1 MFKIYKLEIEKKQGV
16 RNRDVIDNYLD
27 LYNGH
32 AGYRYVCTALDEE
45 NFIAIVGQFVLEW
58 NLCRDKDNIIALV
71 VEDENANVIDYLYK
85 TEDESLQW
93 AENYDFLKDLSK

>member
-1 MFKIYKLEIEKKQGV
+1 MFKIYKLEIEKKQGI

-32 AGYRYVCTALDEE
+32 AGYTYVCTTLDEE
-45 NFIAIVGQFVLEW
+45 NFIATVGQFVLEW
-58 NLCRDKDNIIALV
+58 NPYRDKDNIIALV
-71 VEDENANVIDYLYK
+71 VEDENENIIDYLYE
-85 TEDESLQW
+85 TEEGSLQW